1 MKKIATFFLLIFL
14 SIFKTFGQ
22 EPPKDWHLLDK
33 ENDGYPGIS
42 LQKAY
47 NFLEEKKL
55 KPTKVIVAVLDSGVD
70 IFHEDLIPVLWTNE
84 KEIENNT
91 IDDDGNGYVDD
102 FNGWN
107 FIGGKDSISVE
118 SELLELTKFY
128 KKYKQQFE
136 GKNKYTI
143 TVEEVE
149 DFDKFIFFK
158 EKYEEGKKELEE
170 RIKSNEEEFAFF
182 DELIPPL
189 QEKIGKTYFTEKE
202 LKKERIKTEV
212 LNKKRATFF
221 RILERN
227 KEKELTSLKLIK
239 HYEELSSRMETLKTR
254 LQYNYSLTFNSAEI
268 VNDNPENLDEKFYG
282 NNDVT
287 KRAEHGTHVS
297 GIIGAARNN
306 KIGING
312 IANNVRIMPIRN
324 TPMGD
329 ERDKDVANG
338 IIYAV
343 DNGAKIVNMSFG
355 KSFSP
360 NKEIVDKAIL
370 YAKENGVLLVHAAGN
385 DAKNTSYFYN
395 FPTALLEDKTVASNW
410 IEIGASSFKK
420 DENLV
425 AEFSNYGNYSVDIFA
440 PGVEIYATILENKY
454 DTRSGTSMAAPVATG
469 VATLLKSYFPHLTP
483 EQIIEIIM
491 ASGTKYDIEV
501 NLPGYKDKKVNF
513 SSLSKSGK
521 IINAY
526 EAVKLAFEKYNNKN

>member
-1 MKKIATFFLLIFL
+1 MKKIAPFFLLIFL

-91 IDDDGNGYVDD
+91 IDDDGNGYIDD
-102 FNGWN
+102 VNGWN

-202 LKKERIKTEV
+202 LKKERIKTEL

-254 LQYNYSLTFNSAEI
+254 LQYN
-268 VNDNPENLDEKFYG
+268 
-282 NNDVT
+282 
-287 KRAEHGTHVS
+287 
-297 GIIGAARNN
+297 
-306 KIGING
+306 
-312 IANNVRIMPIRN
+312 
-324 TPMGD
+324 
-329 ERDKDVANG
+329 
-338 IIYAV
+338 
-343 DNGAKIVNMSFG
+343 
-355 KSFSP
+355 
-360 NKEIVDKAIL
+360 
-370 YAKENGVLLVHAAGN
+370 
-385 DAKNTSYFYN
+385 
-395 FPTALLEDKTVASNW
+395 
-410 IEIGASSFKK
+410 SSFR
-420 DENLV
+420 
-425 AEFSNYGNYSVDIFA
+425 
-440 PGVEIYATILENKY
+440 
-454 DTRSGTSMAAPVATG
+454 RS
-469 VATLLKSYFPHLTP
+469 
-483 EQIIEIIM
+483 
-491 ASGTKYDIEV
+491 
-501 NLPGYKDKKVNF
+501 
-513 SSLSKSGK
+513 
-521 IINAY
+521 
-526 EAVKLAFEKYNNKN
+526 